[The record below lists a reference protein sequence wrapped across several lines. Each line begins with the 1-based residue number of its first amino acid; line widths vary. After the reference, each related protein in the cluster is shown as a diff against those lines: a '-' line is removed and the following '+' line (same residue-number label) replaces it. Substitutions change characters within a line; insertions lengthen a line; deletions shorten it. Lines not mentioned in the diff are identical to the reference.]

1 MTSIWAAMPPALT
14 PTTPRI
20 IAKLIRGLIHRG
32 ELGPGDRLPPERALA
47 DQLGVARVS
56 LRDALAQLQQEG
68 YLVAR
73 RGAHGGTFVTGLA
86 EPRRRWLR
94 RMRENPADLEGII
107 DYQIA
112 IEAHAARLAARRR
125 DQADLPAIEEA
136 VGWRPGADDGPSFRA
151 ADSAFHHAIAAAARS
166 PRLETAID
174 EARGLLF
181 LPSDVLASP
190 PGTARS
196 LGDHRCIAAA
206 VRDGD
211 GDRAAAAM
219 RAHIESTRD
228 SFRHALTTPAV
239 TRAIPGGRN
248 ATRGAAR
255 ATPASGRATLGA
267 PNPTSGAPRATSGA
281 PRATDVMQNGRG
293 PRGDRGGTG

>member
-1 MTSIWAAMPPALT
+1 MPGGGDPITSIWGTMPPALT

-20 IAKLIRGLIHRG
+20 IAEVIRGLIHRG
-32 ELGPGDRLPPERALA
+32 ELSPGDRLPPERALA

-56 LRDALAQLQQEG
+56 LRDALAQLHQEG

-86 EPRRRWLR
+86 EPRRRWVR
-94 RMRENPADLEGII
+94 RMRENPADLEDII
-107 DYQIA
+107 DYRIA
-112 IEAHAARLAARRR
+112 IEVHAARLAARRR

-136 VGWRPGADDGPSFRA
+136 ARRGPGATGGPSFRA
-151 ADSAFHHAIAAAARS
+151 ADSAFHRAIAIAAHSA
-166 PRLETAID
+166 RLEAAID

-181 LPSDVLASP
+181 LPADALAYP
-190 PGTARS
+190 PGTDRS
-196 LGDHRCIAAA
+196 LSDHQWIAAA

-228 SFRHALTTPAV
+228 SLRHAVIDPGS
-239 TRAIPGGRN
+239 TRRTPGGRPP
-248 ATRGAAR
+248 
-255 ATPASGRATLGA
+255 TPGGT
-267 PNPTSGAPRATSGA
+267 NPTP
-281 PRATDVMQNGRG
+281 
-293 PRGDRGGTG
+293 GGTGPTPGGTSTSRAAQA

>member
-1 MTSIWAAMPPALT
+1 MPGARNPITSIWDAMPPALT

-20 IAKLIRGLIHRG
+20 IAEVIRGLIHRG
-32 ELGPGDRLPPERALA
+32 ELSPGDCLPPERALA

-68 YLVAR
+68 YLVSR

-86 EPRRRWLR
+86 EPRRRWVR
-94 RMRENPADLEGII
+94 RMQENPEALEDII
-107 DYQIA
+107 DYRIA

-136 VGWRPGADDGPSFRA
+136 VRWRPGTAGGSSFRA
-151 ADSAFHHAIAAAARS
+151 ADSAFHRAIAIAARS
-166 PRLETAID
+166 PRLEAAID

-181 LPSDVLASP
+181 LPADALAYP
-190 PGTARS
+190 PGTDRS
-196 LGDHRCIAAA
+196 LGDHRWIAAA

-228 SFRHALTTPAV
+228 SLRHAL
-239 TRAIPGGRN
+239 I
-248 ATRGAAR
+248 
-255 ATPASGRATLGA
+255 S
-267 PNPTSGAPRATSGA
+267 
-281 PRATDVMQNGRG
+281 
-293 PRGDRGGTG
+293 